1 MRCTCFRIDPPSLL
15 AALSDEAFIAR
26 YQGALAD
33 ELPGLADRALVRH
46 LRRLS
51 TIASRAVAG
60 GFDRLAEADPG
71 AADELLTDL
80 FAVATWR
87 AWPLPLEQLGERD
100 LPVEGLPRGLLGQD
114 AGSDGAKLWLLD
126 DETLA
131 LCRDREADTEAE
143 MGGHPRSG

>member
-1 MRCTCFRIDPPSLL
+1 MRCTCYRIDPPSLL

-26 YQGALAD
+26 YQSSLAD

-51 TIASRAVAG
+51 TSASRAVTS
-60 GFDRLAEADPG
+60 GFDHLAEADPS

-87 AWPLPLEQLGERD
+87 SWPLPLEVIGERD
-100 LPVEGLPRGLLGQD
+100 LPVEDLPRGLLGQD
-114 AGSDGAKLWLLD
+114 VGTDGAKLWLLD

-131 LCRDREADTEAE
+131 LSRDREADDVAD
-143 MGGHPRSG
+143 MGGHHRSE